1 MLILVGELRVF
12 AVQPSLWALQ
22 DSGGLG
28 NLQVDT
34 RPWIMERNASMF
46 AVLKRLSRVPRLLG
60 YISLFTIQAA
70 RAQLKQPSSTFE
82 ARPRRAW
89 WTYIGHAVLTWPC
102 HQGTCIEGVQAVV
115 L

>member
-1 MLILVGELRVF
+1 MSLLSR
-12 AVQPSLWALQ
+12 PSLWALQ

-82 ARPRRAW
+82 ARPR
-89 WTYIGHAVLTWPC
+89 HV
-102 HQGTCIEGVQAVV
+102 QGVHGGPT
-115 L
+115 LDMLF